1 MYLNIESDKIKQI
14 CGDPAVYARGR
25 EYMVRGKVKRIT
37 YEPAQMNAVVN
48 GTREYRVQVRHNG
61 SDIIS
66 FSCEC
71 PYCQTWGVMCK
82 HVVATLEKAALE
94 TENPDSEEMEKK
106 KRTLAKKEFL
116 KGVAAVHI
124 KPAQTFLKV
133 QPILEIDKTNY
144 GYTMYLSLKIG
155 TERMYVVKDMADFFE
170 HIKLGESVPF
180 GKQFVFKPENTTFAP
195 DTADLMEYLQLLYRV
210 RGGRNMGRKML
221 IDEPHKKKI
230 FRELA
235 KAQDVEIYLNQR
247 LKLHSRVLREDLPLE
262 LRILKQDGH
271 FVLNYEELGEAAVL
285 ASDGSVVLYEDN
297 VYVLPTPQA
306 KVTALLYKTSLADGR
321 YRIDFTDAERE
332 LLVAQI
338 VPRLKTGFRLEI
350 DDAIKRDLI
359 IEELVIKLYLDAERG
374 GRVTGRV
381 LFCYG
386 AVSFNHFAGET
397 PNTAKVLIRDRRSEN
412 AFIKLLAG
420 QGFFVEKGQIV
431 LEQEEQLYAFLS
443 EGVAE
448 VRKKAQVFY
457 SDGFTALKIHAPAQ
471 TGGAVRINNEGLLEF
486 SFSFDDF
493 SREELAEIFQDIQAK
508 KKYHRLQNGTF
519 VDLTAA
525 GLRNAY
531 AMLQNLDVTAAQTK
545 EPIVVP
551 AYRAFYLE
559 KMMGM
564 GHRIQTDE
572 KFRTLIARVIQPERN
587 EVQPP
592 APLQNVMRDYQVTG
606 FRWFEMLAECG
617 FGGIMADDMGLGK
630 TLQTIAFLATEYE
643 KHGIPSLVVA
653 PTSLIFNWQAEF
665 EKFMPDMRIKVVHGQ
680 PEERRKILQTAG
692 EYQVLITSYGLIRR
706 DLPYYAEHTFDYCII
721 DEAQHIKNPNTAG
734 AKAVKSVRAN
744 GYFALTGTPIENN
757 LTELW
762 SIFDFVMP
770 GYLLNR
776 AKFRRLYEIP
786 IVRHQER
793 SALESLQRQIKP
805 FVMRR
810 LKKNVLK
817 ELPEKIES
825 RVVCELSEEQKRLY
839 MAYAAQAQAEVRRLE
854 AEKGLGKSHIE
865 ILSLITRLRQLCCH
879 PAMFI
884 DDYDGGSGK
893 LEALLEL
900 VESALQSGRRIL
912 IFSQFTSMLKMISQ
926 MLEKMEV
933 EHFYLDGSVSSVKRL
948 DMTYAFNH
956 GMRDVFLI
964 SLKAGGTGLNLATAD
979 MVIHVDPWWNPAV
992 ENQATDRAHRIGQ
1005 NKIVQVV
1012 KLVTRG
1018 TIEEKICRLQEKKQE
1033 MINAVVEDG
1042 EVMLSAMTLEEIQ
1055 SLFETE

>member
-1 MYLNIESDKIKQI
+1 
-14 CGDPAVYARGR
+14 
-25 EYMVRGKVKRIT
+25 
-37 YEPAQMNAVVN
+37 
-48 GTREYRVQVRHNG
+48 
-61 SDIIS
+61 
-66 FSCEC
+66 
-71 PYCQTWGVMCK
+71 
-82 HVVATLEKAALE
+82 
-94 TENPDSEEMEKK
+94 
-106 KRTLAKKEFL
+106 
-116 KGVAAVHI
+116 
-124 KPAQTFLKV
+124 
-133 QPILEIDKTNY
+133 
-144 GYTMYLSLKIG
+144 
-155 TERMYVVKDMADFFE
+155 
-170 HIKLGESVPF
+170 
-180 GKQFVFKPENTTFAP
+180 
-195 DTADLMEYLQLLYRV
+195 
-210 RGGRNMGRKML
+210 
-221 IDEPHKKKI
+221 
-230 FRELA
+230 
-235 KAQDVEIYLNQR
+235 
-247 LKLHSRVLREDLPLE
+247 
-262 LRILKQDGH
+262 
-271 FVLNYEELGEAAVL
+271 
-285 ASDGSVVLYEDN
+285 
-297 VYVLPTPQA
+297 
-306 KVTALLYKTSLADGR
+306 
-321 YRIDFTDAERE
+321 
-332 LLVAQI
+332 
-338 VPRLKTGFRLEI
+338 
-350 DDAIKRDLI
+350 
-359 IEELVIKLYLDAERG
+359 
-374 GRVTGRV
+374 
-381 LFCYG
+381 
-386 AVSFNHFAGET
+386 
-397 PNTAKVLIRDRRSEN
+397 
-412 AFIKLLAG
+412 
-420 QGFFVEKGQIV
+420 
-431 LEQEEQLYAFLS
+431 
-443 EGVAE
+443 
-448 VRKKAQVFY
+448 
-457 SDGFTALKIHAPAQ
+457 
-471 TGGAVRINNEGLLEF
+471 
-486 SFSFDDF
+486 
-493 SREELAEIFQDIQAK
+493 
-508 KKYHRLQNGTF
+508 
-519 VDLTAA
+519 
-525 GLRNAY
+525 
-531 AMLQNLDVTAAQTK
+531 
-545 EPIVVP
+545 
-551 AYRAFYLE
+551 
-559 KMMGM
+559 
-564 GHRIQTDE
+564 
-572 KFRTLIARVIQPERN
+572 
-587 EVQPP
+587 
-592 APLQNVMRDYQVTG
+592 
-606 FRWFEMLAECG
+606 MLAECG

-665 EKFMPDMRIKVVHGQ
+665 EKFMPDMKIKVVHGQ

-793 SALESLQRQIKP
+793 NALESLQRQIKP

-825 RVVCELSEEQKRLY
+825 RVVCELNEEQKRLY

-912 IFSQFTSMLKMISQ
+912 IFSQFTSMLKMISK

-1042 EVMLSAMTLEEIQ
+1042 EVMLSSMTMEEIQ